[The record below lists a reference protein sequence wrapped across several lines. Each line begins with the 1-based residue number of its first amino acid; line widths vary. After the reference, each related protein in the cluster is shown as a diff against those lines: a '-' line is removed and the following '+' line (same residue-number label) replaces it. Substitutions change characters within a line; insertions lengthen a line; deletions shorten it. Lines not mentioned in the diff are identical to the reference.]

1 MPQFER
7 QREIK
12 RRRNRF
18 VKVHVLRDRLATE
31 KDSKVRAR
39 LIARMKKI
47 APTAP
52 VPEK

>member
-12 RRRNRF
+12 RRRNKF
-18 VKVHVLRDRLATE
+18 VKVRVMRDRLATE
-31 KDSKVRAR
+31 KDAKVRAR
-39 LIARMKKI
+39 LITKIKKI
-47 APTAP
+47 APLAQ